1 MAELALS
8 ATGIAATRIAA
19 MSRDAIEQVRR
30 LEGAA
35 LALPQVP
42 IETTHVLHAGL
53 YARTIRVPAGV
64 LITGALIKI
73 ATLVIVDGDVLMHVE
88 GGPVRLEGH
97 HVLPAAAGRKQAFLA
112 RADTHITMIFATAAR
127 SVAEAER
134 EFTDE
139 IDSLASHRDG
149 EVNRITITGEQACPE

>member
-1 MAELALS
+1 MAE
-8 ATGIAATRIAA
+8 IVA
-19 MSRDAIEQVRR
+19 MSPDTIEQVRR
-30 LEGAA
+30 LESLA

-64 LITGALIKI
+64 LITGALIKL
-73 ATLVIVDGDVLMHVE
+73 ATLLVIEGDVLVHAE
-88 GGPVRLEGH
+88 GGPLRLTGH

-112 RADTHITMIFATAAR
+112 QADTHITMIFATAAQ

-139 IDSLASHRDG
+139 ADILASRRSSESNH
-149 EVNRITITGEQACPE
+149 VIITGEQTCQEQ